1 MWYNH
6 QYSHHSMA
14 FPLDI
19 WGSSLFQ
26 KVNIL
31 SRLCKLNFNMLDY
44 N

>member
-26 KVNIL
+26 KSKYTQLFVQAEL
-31 SRLCKLNFNMLDY
+31 
-44 N
+44 